1 MSPVYVPTPVA
12 STAGNAA
19 FEVTPGAEGS
29 HYAAA
34 ATVDRADTAGA
45 VHTYGFLR
53 PQSRRGG

>member
-1 MSPVYVPTPVA
+1 MPTPVA